1 MNNTIDVIGGRIT
14 GALFDQGILSLRVWA
29 TGRTADIQNITSNA
43 VGFFQEL
50 AIAIIVI
57 CIVIILYIVM
67 QKRIARLADV
77 KKSPGNDSAAQNSD
91 SLSSEWAQIRLR
103 LDSSREADC
112 KLAIIEADSF
122 VDDALGK
129 SGFSGANFGDRLMN
143 ISPGSL
149 ISLDGLWWAHKVRNR
164 IAHEQDYFLRYTEAR
179 QAIGYFE
186 QVLKELKLI

>member
-1 MNNTIDVIGGRIT
+1 MNNTINVVGGRMT
-14 GALFDQGILSLRVWA
+14 GALFDQGTVSLRAWA
-29 TGRTADIQNITSNA
+29 TGLTADIQNITSNA
-43 VGFFQEL
+43 VGFLQEL

-57 CIVIILYIVM
+57 CIVIILYIAM
-67 QKRIARLADV
+67 QKRIAKSADV
-77 KKSPGNDSAAQNSD
+77 KKSLDNNIVAQNSG
-91 SLSSEWAQIRLR
+91 SFSNEWAQIRLR
-103 LDSSREADC
+103 LDSSREADW

-122 VDDALGK
+122 IDDALGK

-179 QAIGYFE
+179 QAMGYFE

>member
-1 MNNTIDVIGGRIT
+1 MT
-14 GALFDQGILSLRVWA
+14 GALFDQGTVSLRAWA
-29 TGRTADIQNITSNA
+29 TRLTADIQNITSNA
-43 VGFFQEL
+43 VGFLQEL

-57 CIVIILYIVM
+57 CIVIILYIAM
-67 QKRIARLADV
+67 QKRIAKSADV
-77 KKSPGNDSAAQNSD
+77 KKSLDNNIVAQNSG
-91 SLSSEWAQIRLR
+91 SFSNEWAQIRLR
-103 LDSSREADC
+103 LDSSREADW

-122 VDDALGK
+122 IDDALGK

-179 QAIGYFE
+179 QAMGYFE